1 MAEAK
6 AREQEEEIMKV
17 ERTAES
23 VYHALGYENAD
34 DMERKAR
41 LVSAINDTIDA
52 RGLTPVQAAEIV
64 GMDQPALSKLLRGRF
79 RSVSIENLAD
89 MLNSLGR
96 DVTIVVGAMPQ
107 HEGILGRTL
116 VAVS

>member
-1 MAEAK
+1 MT
-6 AREQEEEIMKV
+6 V
-17 ERTAES
+17 ERTTAS

-41 LVSAINDTIDA
+41 LVMALNDTIEA
-52 RGLTPVQAAEIV
+52 RGLTQVQAAEIV
-64 GMDQPALSKLLRGRF
+64 GMDQPTLSKLVRGRF
-79 RSVSIENLAD
+79 RSISIEKLAD
-89 MLNSLGR
+89 MLNALGR

-107 HEGILGRTL
+107 DEEDRGRTY